1 MRSFSLYSI
10 QSLARSVA
18 PPLASSF
25 NQGITLHDI
34 TSSFFSFLLSYVPCS
49 SRLHEIISPFL
60 SIPFPSFPFLSF
72 PFHSLLF
79 HSIPIYSIPIPSLSI
94 RFLYVTSFPFPSFYS
109 IPSLPIPSHPFPF
122 SPFLSFLSF
131 FSER

>member
-25 NQGITLHDI
+25 HQGITLHDI

-49 SRLHEIISPFL
+49 SRLP
-60 SIPFPSFPFLSF
+60 LSF
-72 PFHSLLF
+72 PFRSIPF
-79 HSIPIYSIPIPSLSI
+79 FSIPIYSIPIPSLSI
-94 RFLYVTSFPFPSFYS
+94 RFLDVPFFSFSFSSLPFYS
-109 IPSLPIPSHPFPF
+109 IPSLPIPSHPSLF
-122 SPFLSFLSF
+122 SPFLSLSLIPVIFLRALSP
-131 FSER
+131 SQTT

>member
-18 PPLASSF
+18 PPLKSSF

-60 SIPFPSFPFLSF
+60 SVPFLSFPFHSYLFHSNPLTFDSIPLRSFLFLSFPFLSF
-72 PFHSLLF
+72 PF
-79 HSIPIYSIPIPSLSI
+79 
-94 RFLYVTSFPFPSFYS
+94 YS
-109 IPSLPIPSHPFPF
+109 IPSLP
-122 SPFLSFLSF
+122 FLSLSLIPVIFLRALNPSQTI
-131 FSER
+131 